1 MGAQL
6 SYPTVDLSGKVAVV
20 TGANTGIGYETAK
33 ALGVMGAHTILA
45 CRSQQRTEEVGVCV
59 QGEATRGGAQIQ
71 RLFNCLHMR
80 RLLLG
85 SGKKW
90 AWSFLDRRSRWSLCL
105 WTCPPSNLHSSLSPP
120 SRREIFLCTFSLT
133 MQASHLCH
141 KVSQL
146 LLAYSTM
153 YTLTLCIVCIGATR
167 CAYIQKVLLPVM
179 TSLSVLTA

>member
-6 SYPTVDLSGKVAVV
+6 SYPTVDLTGKVVVV

-33 ALGVMGAHTILA
+33 ALGVMGSHTILA

-59 QGEATRGGAQIQ
+59 QGVAKRGGAQMQ
-71 RLFNCLHMR
+71 QLHMC

-90 AWSFLDRRSRWSLCL
+90 AWSFQDGRSRWSLCL

-146 LLAYSTM
+146 LLY
-153 YTLTLCIVCIGATR
+153 YV
-167 CAYIQKVLLPVM
+167 
-179 TSLSVLTA
+179 